1 MLYWLISHLPV
12 GSCSLSVLPC
22 SASQERYFP
31 GSLSL
36 WLLVGLQAE
45 SWSPKGEKPDY
56 FPHPHLLE
64 CLLYLP
70 VGLRPLRPWLLTP
83 PTPLTA
89 NTTFLWFSSPRG
101 YSNFLLLL
109 ISGLLS
115 HPSCFPPLPSPMRS
129 VPYNWFLLC
138 EIPTVLAVSWLD
150 FVDCYLCQW
159 TGVSMSSSP
168 CWCPAQN
175 LFARQVNPT
184 YDCTVGSW
192 IHSSPENCP
201 CPQILVDSQVVQ
213 W

>member
-1 MLYWLISHLPV
+1 MPSYTTMILQIQLPV
-12 GSCSLSVLPC
+12 PEMSFILVLLMSCNSRV
-22 SASQERYFP
+22 
-31 GSLSL
+31 
-36 WLLVGLQAE
+36 
-45 SWSPKGEKPDY
+45 
-56 FPHPHLLE
+56 
-64 CLLYLP
+64 
-70 VGLRPLRPWLLTP
+70 
-83 PTPLTA
+83 
-89 NTTFLWFSSPRG
+89 N
-101 YSNFLLLL
+101 SNFTFSMKNFLIVLLQRTVLL
-109 ISGLLS
+109 CAPIYLNHPCLPLCIVRSLGKNVTSLVCPYLLS
-115 HPSCFPPLPSPMRS
+115 PVSPSPMRP

-192 IHSSPENCP
+192 MHSSPENCP